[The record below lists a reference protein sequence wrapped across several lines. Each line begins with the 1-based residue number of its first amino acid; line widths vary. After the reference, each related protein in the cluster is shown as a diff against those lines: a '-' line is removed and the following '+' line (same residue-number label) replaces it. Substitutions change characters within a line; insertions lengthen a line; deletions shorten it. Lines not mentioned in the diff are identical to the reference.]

1 MLDALRAALADRYE
15 LRSELGAGGMAT
27 VWLARDLRHD
37 RAVAIKVLHP
47 DLAAVI
53 GPERFLREIRLT
65 ASLQHPNVL
74 PLFDSGAADGLLYY
88 VMPFVDGPTLRGR
101 LARERVLPVEDAL
114 RIARELA
121 AALQYAHARGIV
133 HRDVKPENV
142 LLQDG
147 RPLLADFGIALA
159 VEQASGARMTQSGLS
174 LGTPQYMAPEQ
185 AMGERDIDARADI
198 FALGAVT
205 YEMLTGEPPFTG
217 ATAQAVMARM
227 LTVDPA
233 PMAETRPVVS
243 PALDESVRRALRRL
257 PADRYQSMS
266 AFAQALDAASRVD
279 AATGVAAVGPNASGA
294 AARAGSPSLASVH
307 RPRWSAGSSAWS
319 LVSVGLF
326 GTLAGAAGWSFIN
339 KRLAADNT
347 IPAVQLLVT
356 GNDSLEIRAACC
368 GRMAALSP
376 DGRTLVF
383 QGAVRMAGD
392 SAVGPS
398 LLYVRTLEQIE
409 PRILPGTENATSLS
423 FSRDGRQLAFVS
435 GRRLFRVPLLGG
447 VPQAVA
453 TLPAGFINGT
463 DWIDADR
470 LLVSVGS
477 MLYEVPL
484 ATGELVPRLRADSLG
499 RQPSAPVWVDEGRGI
514 AFSYASLDL
523 QPEVH
528 WLPAGDSVPR
538 PLMRG
543 SSPLWVAAW
552 RSLVVNRDGTLLA
565 YPFDPERGDTLGP
578 PRRLAER
585 VPLRSPVLAF
595 SEHDLSASGAL
606 LITRR
611 GERGEENWRMN
622 GSVRLHEGDRITSVD
637 LPDET
642 AVVTFARFSPDG
654 SKLALT
660 ARGIDWFGRLYLWDR
675 ARRTAVRLSAPPDAY
690 ALAWTAGGDS
700 LLVAARGTAALSSLA
715 ADGSGDATAMPALR
729 NWAGIDHL
737 SVRETMVL
745 LSGTATRGAVT
756 RDIAWVDRR
765 TGGQPTPYLAT
776 AYDEL
781 DAELSPDGQWV
792 AYASDQSGRL
802 EVYLSPFP
810 SPSRRVQVST
820 DGGRRPEW
828 SADGRTLVFAGP
840 SGGTFWEVPITF
852 DSERQPIVGAAR
864 QLHSAATRWTREP
877 NGPAFLSMANIRL
890 LRLVGFEWHLGE
902 PSPLADGR

>member
-101 LARERVLPVEDAL
+101 LARDRVLPVEDAL
-114 RIARELA
+114 QIARELA
-121 AALQYAHARGIV
+121 AALQYAHSRGIV

-159 VEQASGARMTQSGLS
+159 AEQASGARMTQSGLS

-233 PMAETRPVVS
+233 PIAETRSVVA
-243 PALDESVRRALRRL
+243 PAIDEVVRRALRRL
-257 PADRYQSMS
+257 PADRYQSML
-266 AFAQALDAASRVD
+266 AFAQALDAAVRGEGAARVTRAGVGPAGD
-279 AATGVAAVGPNASGA
+279 APSAAASFGTDPTPLSLAATS
-294 AARAGSPSLASVH
+294 RWRSLAATAVAGATVGALALWFVGKQE
-307 RPRWSAGSSAWS
+307 PIEAGSSE
-319 LVSVGLF
+319 
-326 GTLAGAAGWSFIN
+326 
-339 KRLAADNT
+339 
-347 IPAVQLLVT
+347 VQLLVA

-383 QGAVRMAGD
+383 QGAARTPGDTAAG
-392 SAVGPS
+392 AT
-398 LLYVRTLEQIE
+398 LLYVRALDRIE
-409 PRILPGTENATSLS
+409 PRVLPGTENATSLS
-423 FSRDGRQLAFVS
+423 FSRDGRELAFVS

-447 VPQAVA
+447 TPQVVA

-477 MLYEVPL
+477 MLYDVPL
-484 ATGELVPRLRADSLG
+484 ATGTPQPRMRADSLG
-499 RQPSAPVWVDEGRGI
+499 RQPSAPVWIAEGRSI

-523 QPEVH
+523 PPEVH
-528 WLPAGDSVPR
+528 WLPDGDSVPR

-552 RSLVVNRDGTLLA
+552 RALVVNRDGTLLA

-578 PRRLAER
+578 PRRLADR

-595 SEHDLSASGAL
+595 SEHDLSPSGAL
-606 LITRR
+606 VITRR

-622 GSVRLHEGDRITSVD
+622 GSVRLHEGERVTPVE

-654 SKLALT
+654 SRLALT
-660 ARGIDWFGRLYLWDR
+660 ARGLDWFGRLYLWDR
-675 ARRTAVRLSAPPDAY
+675 ARQTAVRLSAPPDAY

-700 LLVAARGTAALSSLA
+700 LLFAARGTAALYSRA
-715 ADGSGDATAMPALR
+715 ADGSGDAIALPGVR
-729 NWAGIDHL
+729 DWATIDHL
-737 SVRETMVL
+737 SVRDTTLL
-745 LSGTATRGAVT
+745 LSGTGTRGAVT
-756 RDIAWVDRR
+756 RDIAWIDRR
-765 TGGQPTPYLAT
+765 AGGRPTPFLAT
-776 AYDEL
+776 PFDEL
-781 DAELSPDGQWV
+781 DAELSPDGRWV
-792 AYASDQSGRL
+792 AFASDQSGRL

-810 SPSRRVQVST
+810 IPSRRVQVST

-828 SADGRTLVFAGP
+828 SADGRTLVFAGA
-840 SGGTFWEVPITF
+840 SGGSFWEVPLTF
-852 DSERQPIVGAAR
+852 AGEQLPAVGAAR

-890 LRLVGFEWHLGE
+890 LRLVGFEWQIGG
-902 PSPLADGR
+902 PSPLAAPR